1 MGLIDPQRFS
11 LHCVAERAVMTAR
24 PPQAASFDTAMVR
37 RVGTATAVEGRAKH
51 NDHLR
56 RRGNST
62 DCFGLSYFAPNI
74 NLVRDIR
81 WGRAQETYG
90 TTRAIYFS

>member
-1 MGLIDPQRFS
+1 
-11 LHCVAERAVMTAR
+11 MTAR

-90 TTRAIYFS
+90 NLFFLDIIFHYQRMM